1 MFVSGIPDDMTNA
14 DRSLKQIQH
23 QFAVWA
29 AGTAGRA
36 SPKCRFTVSHA
47 GEILEAL
54 GFGPGYGKPD
64 KLPLPHRFDA
74 KHREWREK
82 AVKEA
87 RKRGIKMSHGV
98 AAKLINV
105 YLKSRFICGGHAD
118 HPRVAALHPPID
130 SILLQALAKANYASL
145 GPTWRLLARKRWSAF
160 DSDTYESA
168 IGVLKAGG
176 IPWMAERYWAI

>member
-1 MFVSGIPDDMTNA
+1 MSNHLHI
-14 DRSLKQIQH
+14 IQH

-36 SPKCRFTVSHA
+36 SPKCRFKVSQA

-54 GFGPGYGKPD
+54 GFGPGYGRPE

-82 AVKEA
+82 AIKEA

-105 YLKSRFICGGHAD
+105 YLKSRFICGGHTN
-118 HPRVAALHPPID
+118 HPKVAALHPPID
-130 SILLQALAKANYASL
+130 SILLKTLIEKNAGGFGKSWRALA
-145 GPTWRLLARKRWSAF
+145 RVRWSKL
-160 DSDTYESA
+160 DSDQYEVAIACLRSCFKSA
-168 IGVLKAGG
+168 
-176 IPWMAERYWAI
+176 WHSERLWIIR

>member
-1 MFVSGIPDDMTNA
+1 MVYATKLLN
-14 DRSLKQIQH
+14 IQH
-23 QFAVWA
+23 QLAICV

-36 SPKCRFTVSHA
+36 SPKCRFKVSQA

-54 GFGPGYGKPD
+54 GFGPGYGRPE
-64 KLPLPHRFDA
+64 KLPLPQRFDA

-105 YLKSRFICGGHAD
+105 YLKSRFICGGYAD
-118 HPRVAALHPPID
+118 HPKVAALHPPID
-130 SILLQALAKANYASL
+130 SILLKALADKNAGGF
-145 GPTWRLLARKRWSAF
+145 GPAWRALARRRWSNL
-160 DSDTYESA
+160 DSDSYEVA
-168 IGVLKAGG
+168 IGCLRNSFKT
-176 IPWMAERYWAI
+176 PWLAEALWDITDCPNS